1 MPRSGA
7 SQRRRLSPALRREQ
21 LLDSAIALAAGGDIA
36 AISVE
41 EVAAHAGVS
50 EGLLYH
56 YFSTK
61 QALVVA
67 AVRRAADAFIDDLR
81 AAAVGSPLERLTAG
95 LGAYLDHV
103 QAQPTGWRALLHAN
117 TADLAEIGAE
127 VEQESLRLALEA
139 LGIAE
144 PTSVLLVTLTGWA
157 QLERSICLG
166 WLEHPE
172 VERAAIED
180 LLASTFIAAL
190 TSAGRYDPAAEA
202 ALARI
207 TGAG

>member
-1 MPRSGA
+1 M
-7 SQRRRLSPALRREQ
+7 
-21 LLDSAIALAAGGDIA
+21 LDAAIALAAGGDIA
-36 AISVE
+36 TISVG
-41 EVAAHAGVS
+41 EVAARAGVS

-61 QALVVA
+61 QALVTA
-67 AVRRAADAFIDDLR
+67 AVRRAADAFIEDLR
-81 AAAVGSPLERLTAG
+81 AAAAGPPLTRLTAG

-117 TADLAEIGAE
+117 TAELAEIGNE
-127 VEQESLRLALEA
+127 VEHESLRLALDA

-144 PTSVLLVTLTGWA
+144 PSSVLSVTLSGWA

-166 WLEHPE
+166 WLEHPD
-172 VERAAIED
+172 VERAVVED

-190 TSAGRYDPAAEA
+190 TAAGRYDPDAKD
-202 ALARI
+202 ALSRI
-207 TGAG
+207 VG

>member
-1 MPRSGA
+1 MA
-7 SQRRRLSPALRREQ
+7 SPRRRLAPELRREQ

-36 AISVE
+36 SISVE

-56 YFSTK
+56 YFTTK

-67 AVRRAADAFIDDLR
+67 AVRRAADAFIADLR
-81 AAAVGSPLERLTAG
+81 AAAVGPPLARLTAG

-117 TADLAEIGAE
+117 TADLAEIGAD
-127 VEQESLRLALEA
+127 VEQESLRLALDA

-144 PTSVLLVTLTGWA
+144 PTAVLLVTLAGWA

-166 WLEHPE
+166 WLEHPDL
-172 VERAAIED
+172 ERAAVED

-190 TSAGRYDPAAEA
+190 TSAGRHDPVAEA
-202 ALARI
+202 ALSRI
-207 TGAG
+207 TSAS